1 MKRQIL
7 VQILA
12 VFVGGLIGGA
22 VRETLMLTIKMGQ
35 FPLNTVV
42 VNLTGVFLAV
52 LVTTKLCQ
60 SWHKIAYVH
69 EFLDVGILGAY
80 TTYGTV
86 ILDLATKTNFVMG
99 MIYLTTTIVGSV
111 FMIYLARYV
120 GRRWS

>member
-42 VNLTGVFLAV
+42 VNLTGVFFSCISDNQIV
-52 LVTTKLCQ
+52 PIM
-60 SWHKIAYVH
+60 HKIAYVH

-86 ILDLATKTNFVMG
+86 ILDLATKTSFVMG

>member
-86 ILDLATKTNFVMG
+86 ILDLATKTSFVMG

>member
-1 MKRQIL
+1 MKRRIL

-86 ILDLATKTNFVMG
+86 ILDLATKTSFVMG
-99 MIYLTTTIVGSV
+99 MIYLATTIVGSV